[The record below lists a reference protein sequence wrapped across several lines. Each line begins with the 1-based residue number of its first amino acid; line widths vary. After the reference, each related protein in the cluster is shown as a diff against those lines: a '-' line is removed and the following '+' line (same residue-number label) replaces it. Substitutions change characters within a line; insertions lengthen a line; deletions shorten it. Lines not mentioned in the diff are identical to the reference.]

1 MSACVRV
8 RDCCFRTLLNHSSI
22 MFLCSFS
29 LASRELAQVAW
40 NFVNDSL
47 FTTCCL
53 KYAPKLIAT
62 AALYLAS
69 KYLKIE
75 LPKVPFVFGYF
86 SLYLLVPL
94 TRVCSPM
101 IIWNGIKSVVLTN
114 FLILKV
120 VATLATIYFGQLA
133 TTL

>member
-1 MSACVRV
+1 
-8 RDCCFRTLLNHSSI
+8 

-86 SLYLLVPL
+86 SLYLLVLL